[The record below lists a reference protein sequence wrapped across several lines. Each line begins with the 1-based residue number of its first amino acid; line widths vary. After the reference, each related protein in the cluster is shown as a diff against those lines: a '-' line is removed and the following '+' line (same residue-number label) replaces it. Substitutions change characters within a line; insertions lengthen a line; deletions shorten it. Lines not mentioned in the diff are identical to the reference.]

1 MHTLNR
7 HNYTE
12 QLADGFDVRHI
23 YLQVLSCIDQSF
35 DAWSD
40 ATESA
45 PRSLGVEI
53 ATDHAKTEEGR
64 PAVVTTIDARALELR
79 PVDGSSP
86 LQARRAERMQAERF
100 IAAALSAAARRANRG
115 ISRVTLTLREPSNP
129 ERPVV
134 WSATLSR
141 PRTVPP
147 RQFRRTR
154 AAFSAGETAERLP
167 GKRPQSDSP
176 SENLNCHQRRQ
187 SVPAV
192 G

>member
-7 HNYTE
+7 HNYTG
-12 QLADGFDVRHI
+12 QLADGFDVRHTC
-23 YLQVLSCIDQSF
+23 LQVLSCIDQSF
-35 DAWSD
+35 DVWS
-40 ATESA
+40 AEGHAS
-45 PRSLGVEI
+45 RSLGVEI
-53 ATDHAKTEEGR
+53 ATDHAKTEEGH
-64 PAVVTTIDARALELR
+64 PAVVTTVDARALELR

-86 LQARRAERMQAERF
+86 LQARRAERLQAERF

-147 RQFRRTR
+147 RQLRRTR
-154 AAFSAGETAERLP
+154 SAFAAGETAERLP
-167 GKRPQSDSP
+167 GNRPQSDSL
-176 SENLNCHQRRQ
+176 SANLNCRQKRQ